1 MQPQNCKHMITFIIA
16 LLLLIVGFFTYG
28 VFVEKVFGIEPE
40 RQTPAL
46 TKTDGVDFVPMAPW
60 RIFLVQFLNI
70 AGLGPIFGAIMGI
83 FYGPAA
89 FLWIVFGTIFAGGVH
104 DYLSGMLSIRKGGAS
119 LPDIVGDELGN
130 GVKVFIRIL
139 SLVLLILLTT
149 TFLSGPATLLQG
161 LAGLKTMQFSGHM
174 IPIVWVLIIFGYYA
188 LATVLPVDKLIGR
201 FYPIF
206 GGILLFMGLGIM
218 VVMLCWHSGEM
229 PEVFDGLQ
237 NRQTNG
243 LPLFPMMFVSIACGA
258 ISGFHGTQSPIMAR
272 CVTNERQGRWIFYG
286 AMVAEGI
293 LALIWAAAAGTFFA
307 DPEKGL
313 YGIDGL
319 QAFAAEHP
327 GENIAALV
335 IDKVSRSWLGTVGG
349 ILESESF
356 LARHGR
362 RYIGHYRCDSC
373 AYHERRHSVA
383 FGPTHCGRLPEVGPE
398 TYFQPSDAGTAAVP
412 LRVWHGVRRFQY
424 RVALFRLDQPIV
436 SSVHIMGGHRLA
448 LQAKNNP
455 CPLSRTGAFP
465 IRLSYCV
472 DTGTVYDNGM
482 QQLYLNS
489 SGGPEHVSGNTL
501 DRLCDS
507 RSGDL
512 HQSHRLHY
520 MGQESRKEYLTF
532 GIVSATARKR
542 LVYGAKTACER
553 YFLLKVLQI

>member
-1 MQPQNCKHMITFIIA
+1 MITFLVA
-16 LLLLIVGFFTYG
+16 LAVLVIGFFTYG
-28 VFVEKVFGIEPE
+28 VLVEKIFGIEPE
-40 RQTPAL
+40 RKTPAL
-46 TKTDGVDFVPMAPW
+46 TKADGVDFVPMAPW

-104 DYLSGMLSIRKGGAS
+104 DYLSGMLSIRKGGVS
-119 LPDIVGDELGN
+119 LPDIIGDELGQ
-130 GVKVFIRIL
+130 GTKIFMRVL

-161 LAGLKTMQFSGHM
+161 LAGLGTMDFQGHM
-174 IPIVWVLIIFGYYA
+174 IPIIWVLIIFGYYA

-218 VVMLCWHSGEM
+218 VVMLGWHSSEM
-229 PEVFDGLQ
+229 PEVMDGLQ

-272 CVTNERQGRWIFYG
+272 CCTSERQGRWIFYG

-319 QAFAAEHP
+319 QAFAAQHP

-349 ILESESF
+349 ILAIIGVIAAPITSGDTALRSARLIVADF
-356 LARHGR
+356 LKWDQRPIPKRLIIAIPLFLCVFGMVFVDFNVVW
-362 RYIGHYRCDSC
+362 RYF
-373 AYHERRHSVA
+373 AWTNQTLAV
-383 FGPTHCGRLPEVGPE
+383 FTLW
-398 TYFQPSDAGTAAVP
+398 AGTVWLYKKSQMKNEKSEIKNYRYGYLIALVP
-412 LRVWHGVRRFQY
+412 
-424 RVALFRLDQPIV
+424 ALFMTMV
-436 SSVHIMGGHRLA
+436 CSSYILIAPEGLA
-448 LQAKNNP
+448 LRADLRWIGYAVAGIVTL
-455 CPLSRTGAFP
+455 CCLTGFILWTKKA
-465 IRLSYCV
+465 
-472 DTGTVYDNGM
+472 NK
-482 QQLYLNS
+482 QQL
-489 SGGPEHVSGNTL
+489 
-501 DRLCDS
+501 
-507 RSGDL
+507 
-512 HQSHRLHY
+512 
-520 MGQESRKEYLTF
+520 
-532 GIVSATARKR
+532 
-542 LVYGAKTACER
+542 
-553 YFLLKVLQI
+553 

>member
-1 MQPQNCKHMITFIIA
+1 MITFIIA
-16 LLLLIVGFFTYG
+16 LVLLVAGFLTYG
-28 VFVEKVFGIEPE
+28 KLVERIFGVEPE
-40 RQTPAL
+40 RKTPAL
-46 TKTDGVDFVPMAPW
+46 TKADGVDYVPMAPW
-60 RIFLVQFLNI
+60 RVFLVQFLNI

-104 DYLSGMLSIRKGGAS
+104 DYLSGMLSIRKGGVS
-119 LPDIVGDELGN
+119 LPDIIGDELGQ
-130 GVKVFIRIL
+130 GTKVFMRVL

-161 LAGLKTMQFSGHM
+161 LSGLGTMDFHGRM

-188 LATVLPVDKLIGR
+188 MATVLPVDKLIGR

-218 VVMLCWHSGEM
+218 VVMLGWHASEM
-229 PEVFDGLQ
+229 PEVWHIWDISHQHSAF
-237 NRQTNG
+237 RAERS

-319 QAFAAEHP
+319 QAFAAQHP

-349 ILESESF
+349 ILAIIGVIAAPITSGDTALRSARLIVADF
-356 LARHGR
+356 LKWDQRPIPKRLIIALPLFLCVFGMVFVDFNIVW
-362 RYIGHYRCDSC
+362 RYF
-373 AYHERRHSVA
+373 AWTNQTLAV
-383 FGPTHCGRLPEVGPE
+383 FTLW
-398 TYFQPSDAGTAAVP
+398 AGTVWLAFDNRCAKVHTAPLNEQATDVSALPKNCKFSGTPKYKYGYLIAMVP
-412 LRVWHGVRRFQY
+412 
-424 RVALFRLDQPIV
+424 ALFMTMV
-436 SSVHIMGGHRLA
+436 CSSYIFIAPEGFNLPVEWRWVGYAIAGAVTIGCMAGFGVWSRH
-448 LQAKNNP
+448 
-455 CPLSRTGAFP
+455 LSPT
-465 IRLSYCV
+465 LSQ
-472 DTGTVYDNGM
+472 GEG
-482 QQLYLNS
+482 
-489 SGGPEHVSGNTL
+489 GNT
-501 DRLCDS
+501 
-507 RSGDL
+507 GK
-512 HQSHRLHY
+512 Y
-520 MGQESRKEYLTF
+520 
-532 GIVSATARKR
+532 
-542 LVYGAKTACER
+542 
-553 YFLLKVLQI
+553 